1 MLLYSARILSLALL
15 QVGVTLGVVNA
26 GGDMRVD
33 QNWSI
38 GDLEKRLTEIDDEL
52 EQLASFSFRSGV
64 GAVGYRSNAHDKSD
78 QHEWIQIDLVNEQPI
93 DEVVLVPSIWRD
105 AKTGFRADG
114 FPVGFRVVAGTAQDT
129 KGAVIATYGKE
140 DHVLPRIA
148 PLVIPCNGIKA
159 SWIRLETTELSPR
172 AWDGKYIL
180 QLFEILVFHQQ
191 ENVALHKHV
200 TTSSPYHY
208 EGQARDRK
216 YLVDG
221 FVPYLMDAAHGEQS
235 LAFVSILGAGEQ
247 PTLVIDLGSNLPL
260 NRVHLHATDSSD
272 TVPQAVPN
280 DFGMP
285 RWLIVEGATEPDF
298 SDVLGLFEFHMKSVY
313 DTGPIVIN
321 SFPETECRYVRL
333 TALEPFVRSDDKESG
348 TQIGFAEIEIFS
360 NGVNV
365 AAGLNVHG
373 EFEVDSPNRSYQAL
387 TDGRNLY
394 GHILPIRAWLGEL
407 AKRHELEVMRPQ
419 IVAELDQRYI
429 QQKTNLNRMGW
440 LAAVLATGII
450 FTVLIQRMIRM
461 RQVSHIRLRLAADL
475 HDELGADIHTI
486 GLLSDLAAETTD
498 DPEELATLHRRIRS
512 ETERSGMAVRNC
524 TNMLEA
530 VGLYTDLK
538 EDMLR
543 TSRRIMAKLD
553 HDIEITGENHLNRL
567 KSRTRV
573 DLFLFY
579 KECLINI
586 SRHAGGDRFKTR
598 LTAGKQQVLLT
609 ISDNGRGL
617 DEAEDDIPKSLK
629 RRAKL
634 LRAHVSVESPASGG
648 TCIKLVLPTRMW
660 GYKSN
665 KNHE

>member
-1 MLLYSARILSLALL
+1 MFLRPTRLLCLVIFQL
-15 QVGVTLGVVNA
+15 GVTLGVVDA
-26 GGDMRVD
+26 GETAVEDKS
-33 QNWSI
+33 WSI
-38 GDLEKRLTEIDDEL
+38 GDLEKRLVEIDTEL
-52 EQLASFSFRSGV
+52 EQLASLSLRSGV
-64 GAVGYRSNAHDKSD
+64 GAIGYRSRAYDECD
-78 QHEWIQIDLVNEQPI
+78 RQEWIKIDLINEQTI
-93 DEVVLVPSIWRD
+93 DQVILVPSIWRD
-105 AKTGFRADG
+105 TKTGFRADG
-114 FPVGFRVVAGTAQDT
+114 FPVEFRIIAGTAQDT
-129 KGAVIATYGKE
+129 EGTVVATYGEK
-140 DHVLPRIA
+140 DQLLPRIA
-148 PLVIPCNGIKA
+148 PLVIPCKGVSA
-159 SWIRLETTELSPR
+159 SWIRVEATELSPR

-180 QLFEILVFHQQ
+180 QLFEILVFHNE
-191 ENVALHKHV
+191 ENVALRKHV
-200 TTSSPYHY
+200 TTSSPDQN
-208 EGQARDRK
+208 EGEARDRR

-235 LAFVSILGAGEQ
+235 VAFVSQVGAGEQ
-247 PTLVIDLGSNLPL
+247 PVLIMDLGESLPL
-260 NRVHLHATDSSD
+260 NRIHLHATDISD
-272 TVPQAVPN
+272 TVPQSVSN

-285 RWLIVEGATEPDF
+285 RWLIVEGSTEPDF
-298 SDVLGLFEFHMKSVY
+298 SDVFGLIEFRMNSVY
-313 DTGPIVIN
+313 DTGPIVMRN
-321 SFPETECRYVRL
+321 FQETECRYVRL
-333 TALEPFVRSDDKESG
+333 TALEPFFNSTDGGTG
-348 TQIGFAEIEIFS
+348 TQIGFAEIEVFA
-360 NGVNV
+360 NGKNV
-365 AAGLNVHG
+365 AVGINVHG
-373 EFEVDSPNRSYQAL
+373 EFDVGSPGRSYRAL
-387 TDGRNLY
+387 TDGLNLC
-394 GHILPIRAWLGEL
+394 GDILPIRGWLGEL
-407 AKRHELEVMRPQ
+407 AKRHELEVERPR
-419 IVAELDQRYI
+419 IVAALDQRYTK
-429 QQKTNLNRMGW
+429 QKTNLNRMGW
-440 LAAVLATGII
+440 LAALLAAGII
-450 FTVLIQRMIRM
+450 FTILIQRLIRM

-475 HDELGADIHTI
+475 HDELGANIHTI
-486 GLLSDLAAETTD
+486 GLLSDLAAETTN

-567 KSRTRV
+567 KSRARV

-660 GYKSN
+660 GYKPN